1 MLFKTM
7 NHLVKSTTSSST
19 LQLLGVRMFASSSKT
34 FQSGGLNENFN
45 FPKHKE
51 FFNDKYYDTEDN
63 HKSPYSEKATGPKT
77 LSDDFI
83 DPNNPF
89 VTENPFVPGGILASY
104 KKRLNLT
111 P

>member
-1 MLFKTM
+1 
-7 NHLVKSTTSSST
+7 
-19 LQLLGVRMFASSSKT
+19 MFASSSKS
-34 FQSGGLNENFN
+34 FQSGGLNENFS

-63 HKSPYSEKATGPKT
+63 HKSPYSEKAPGPKT

>member
-1 MLFKTM
+1 
-7 NHLVKSTTSSST
+7 
-19 LQLLGVRMFASSSKT
+19 MFASGAKD
-34 FQSGGLNENFN
+34 FHSGSLAENFS

-51 FFNDKYYDTEDN
+51 FFNDKFYDTEDN
-63 HKSPYSEKATGPKT
+63 RKSPYAEKASGPKT
-77 LSDDFI
+77 MSDDYI

-89 VTENPFVPGGILASY
+89 VSENPYLPGGILASY